1 MSIRE
6 TLNKRPKLTASI
18 AGALVMVLLVVVYA
32 QTKPRQIAI
41 QYSSHL
47 FFSDDDGKTFY
58 TDDASNI
65 APYDHNGKRAVQ
77 AMVFRCDDGA
87 PFVGYLVKYSPGTK
101 SALESY
107 SAGQRVTDMRAL
119 ATRQQAMLV
128 KKPGGTRW
136 VPMHSDAAAPD
147 TGLSSILSVM
157 PPPGATGD
165 PVAVS
170 PD

>member
-18 AGALVMVLLVVVYA
+18 AGAVVMALLAVVYA
-32 QTKPRQIAI
+32 QSKPRQITI
-41 QYSSHL
+41 QYADHL

-77 AMVFRCDDGA
+77 AMVFHCDDGA
-87 PFVGYLVKYSPGTK
+87 PFVGYLVKYSPATK

-107 SAGQRVTDMRAL
+107 SAHERITDMRAL
-119 ATRQQAMLV
+119 AMRQQAMLV
-128 KKPGGTRW
+128 KKPGGSRW
-136 VPMHSDAAAPD
+136 VPMHPDAATPD
-147 TGLSSILSVM
+147 TELTSVLSVL